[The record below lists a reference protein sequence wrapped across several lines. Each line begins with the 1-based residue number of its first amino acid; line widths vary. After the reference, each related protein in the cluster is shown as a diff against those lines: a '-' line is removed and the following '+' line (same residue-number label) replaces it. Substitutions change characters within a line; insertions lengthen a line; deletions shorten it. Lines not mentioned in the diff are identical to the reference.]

1 MKSPLGLEAR
11 IPVFELFKDALFLLW
26 AKRARLF
33 SMFLPIIVVLVVL
46 DRYSA
51 AITEPIIAAMGQEGA
66 EMQMGFPIEFWIV
79 TGISMLLS
87 ILLAT
92 TVHRFTLQDASHWPS
107 NALRIPNRSDWRYLL
122 RSLQLIFVSAG
133 AGLGV
138 TIVAMV
144 ILGIVT
150 GAGDPAAMQK
160 VVGLAFIPAFM
171 LMLYILARLSITL
184 PEIAIGTEGSDLT
197 RAWRMSKGNGTRLV
211 IVALVLPL
219 VVNLP
224 FFLLVSLDNV
234 ATNLIAAF
242 GIYSMTLISIT
253 VLSLSYQFLLEFYEP
268 GDGEE
273 VTPETDDNDG
283 MDA

>member
-11 IPVFELFKDALFLLW
+11 IPVFEMFKDDLFLLW
-26 AKRARLF
+26 AKRGRLL
-33 SMFLPIIVVLVVL
+33 SMFLPIILVLVVL

-51 AITEPIIAAMGQEGA
+51 AITEPIMAAMGQEGGNM
-66 EMQMGFPIEFWIV
+66 EMGFPLEFWIV
-79 TGISMLLS
+79 TGISGLLS
-87 ILLAT
+87 VLLAT

-107 NALRIPNRSDWRYLL
+107 NALRVPNRSDWRYLL
-122 RSLQLIFVSAG
+122 RSLQLVFVSAG

-138 TIVAMV
+138 TVVAMV
-144 ILGIVT
+144 ILGVVT
-150 GAGDPAAMQK
+150 GASDPAAMQQ

-184 PEIAIGTEGSDLT
+184 PEIAIGTEGSDLG

-211 IVALVLPL
+211 IVALALPL
-219 VVNLP
+219 LVNLP
-224 FFLLVSLDNV
+224 FLLLVSLENV
-234 ATNLIAAF
+234 VTDIVAAF

-268 GDGEE
+268 DEGEE
-273 VTPETDDNDG
+273 VTPEKDDDDG

>member
-26 AKRARLF
+26 AKRGRLL

-51 AITEPIIAAMGQEGA
+51 AITEPIMAAMGQEGGNM
-66 EMQMGFPIEFWIV
+66 EMGFPMEFWIV
-79 TGISMLLS
+79 TAISGLLS

-107 NALRIPNRSDWRYLL
+107 NALRVPNRSDWRYLL
-122 RSLQLIFVSAG
+122 RSLQLVFVSAG

-138 TIVAMV
+138 TIVVLV
-144 ILGIVT
+144 IMGIVT
-150 GAGDPAAMQK
+150 GANDPAAMQQ

-184 PEIAIGTEGSDLT
+184 PEIAIGTEGSDLG

-211 IVALVLPL
+211 IVALALPL
-219 VVNLP
+219 LVNLP
-224 FFLLVSLDNV
+224 FLLLVSLENV
-234 ATNLIAAF
+234 VTDIVAAF

-268 GDGEE
+268 DPEE
-273 VTPETDDNDG
+273 DVIPEKDDNDG

>member
-26 AKRARLF
+26 AKRGRLL
-33 SMFLPIIVVLVVL
+33 SMFLPIILVLVVL

-51 AITEPIIAAMGQEGA
+51 AITEPIMAAMGQEGGNM
-66 EMQMGFPIEFWIV
+66 EMGFPLEFWIV
-79 TGISMLLS
+79 TGISGLLS
-87 ILLAT
+87 VLLAT

-107 NALRIPNRSDWRYLL
+107 NALRVPNRSDWRYLL
-122 RSLQLIFVSAG
+122 RSLQLVFVSAG

-138 TIVAMV
+138 TVVAMV
-144 ILGIVT
+144 ILGVVT
-150 GAGDPAAMQK
+150 GASDPAAMQQ

-184 PEIAIGTEGSDLT
+184 PEIAIGTKGSDLG

-211 IVALVLPL
+211 IVALALPL
-219 VVNLP
+219 LVNLP
-224 FFLLVSLDNV
+224 FLLLVSLENV
-234 ATNLIAAF
+234 VTDIVAAF

-268 GDGEE
+268 DEGEE
-273 VTPETDDNDG
+273 VTPEKDDDDG

>member
-26 AKRARLF
+26 AKRGRLL

-51 AITEPIIAAMGQEGA
+51 AITEPIMAAMGQEGGNI
-66 EMQMGFPIEFWIV
+66 EMGFPMEFWIV
-79 TGISMLLS
+79 TAISGLLS

-107 NALRIPNRSDWRYLL
+107 NALRVPNRSDWRYLL
-122 RSLQLIFVSAG
+122 RSLQLVFVSAG

-138 TIVAMV
+138 TIVVLV
-144 ILGIVT
+144 IMGIVT
-150 GAGDPAAMQK
+150 GANDPAAMQQ

-171 LMLYILARLSITL
+171 LMLYILARLSITM
-184 PEIAIGTEGSDLT
+184 PEIAIGTEGSDLG

-211 IVALVLPL
+211 IVALALPL
-219 VVNLP
+219 LVNLP
-224 FFLLVSLDNV
+224 FLLLVSLENV
-234 ATNLIAAF
+234 VTDIVAAF

-268 GDGEE
+268 DPEE
-273 VTPETDDNDG
+273 DVIPEKDDNDG